1 MISPY
6 SLTLPGGVQG
16 QILALANALRDRGIE
31 VRVLGPCDGPPPET
45 YITPLGNSLPTA
57 SNGSIAPIAPDLS
70 ATLRTIRAIK
80 EEQFDVIHLHEPL
93 SPGPTMTTLVVKP
106 APLVGTFHA
115 AGSSKAYKWLK
126 PIVERLASQLDV
138 RCAVSPAAER
148 LAKSALGGK
157 YKLLFNA
164 IEIQRY
170 KKTSKK
176 PNDKP
181 TIFFLGRHEPRKGLK
196 FLIKAMEELPLDVHL
211 QIAGDGPETEQ
222 LKSSTRNNPRIEW
235 LGRLDTREKNMRLA
249 NADLFCVPS
258 LSGESFG
265 VVLLEAMASGT
276 PIVAS
281 DLEGYS
287 SVARPDIDAILVPP
301 GDSQALAKGIQ
312 SILSDKS
319 KAEKLIKSGAERV
332 RNFSMQKLAKE
343 YEEIYLSCL

>member
-16 QILALANALRDRGIE
+16 QILSLANALRDRGIE

-45 YITPLGNSLPTA
+45 SITPLGNSLPTA
-57 SNGSIAPIAPDLS
+57 SNGSIAPIAPDPS
-70 ATLRTIRAIK
+70 AALRTIRAVR

-106 APLVGTFHA
+106 APLIGTFHA

-157 YKLLFNA
+157 YELLFNG

-170 KKTSKK
+170 KKPVKK
-176 PNDKP
+176 PNAKP

-196 FLIKAMEELPLDVHL
+196 FLIKAMEELPQDIHL

-235 LGRLDTREKNMRLA
+235 LSRLSTREKNMRLA

-287 SVARPDIDAILVPP
+287 NVARADIDAILVPP
-301 GDSQALAKGIQ
+301 GDSRALAKGIQ

-319 KAEKLIKSGAERV
+319 KTEKLIKSGAERV
-332 RNFSMQKLAKE
+332 KNFSMQKLAKE
-343 YEEIYLSCL
+343 YEELYLSCL